1 MRACR
6 ARTVGLLPL
15 LFPFSMLGR
24 ALVTARAS
32 RCETAAPFAGEHR
45 NPPHLKE
52 SWRLS
57 RMPDPFTQ
65 KSSRFVARVILTRN
79 CRRLCKIAQIDTA
92 WGVDMQAIVS
102 AICAHAVHE
111 LRPLRWSL
119 HRDKPG
125 TRGFTISQSPASTT
139 TADSSKFAGT
149 GP

>member
-6 ARTVGLLPL
+6 ARTVCLLP
-15 LFPFSMLGR
+15 FPVPFSMLGH
-24 ALVTARAS
+24 APVTARAS
-32 RCETAAPFAGEHR
+32 RCEKAAALAGEHR

-57 RMPDPFTQ
+57 RRTRSVLAKILAVRRQGDSPH
-65 KSSRFVARVILTRN
+65 VIAADHVRLRN
-79 CRRLCKIAQIDTA
+79 STWRG
-92 WGVDMQAIVS
+92 GVDMQAIVS

-125 TRGFTISQSPASTT
+125 FTISQSPASTT